1 MKTFSLFLFVILAAS
16 SCVEN
21 DYPNSSN
28 NDCYYNGTC
37 GSNSGNQGGYGRPPY
52 YNPSRNNRYD
62 YYDYRRDRRHY
73 DNRYDNRYDHRRPH
87 DNDRYNDRY
96 NNDRHDN
103 GHRNDDRRDDN
114 YHGNKPPRYDAPPQP
129 KPQRPQESNVVRPH
143 CPAGTQ
149 FTGSTCRI
157 TDQRLRRPGGDGN
170 INPCPSGQ
178 WVSGDRCVGK

>member
-1 MKTFSLFLFVILAAS
+1 MKNVLLLFPVILAAS

-21 DYPNSSN
+21 DYPNGNS

-37 GSNSGNQGGYGRPPY
+37 GSNYGNQNGYGRPPY
-52 YNPSRNNRYD
+52 YNPPRNNRYD
-62 YYDYRRDRRHY
+62 YYDYRYRDRDYRRH
-73 DNRYDNRYDHRRPH
+73 DDDHHDNRYDHRKPH
-87 DNDRYNDRY
+87 
-96 NNDRHDN
+96 NNGHYDN

-114 YHGNKPPRYDAPPQP
+114 YQDHKPPQNDTPPPP
-129 KPQRPQESNVVRPH
+129 KPQRRQEDNVVRPH